1 MNTTTD
7 EQSYYNLILALIN
20 DYIKNICNTTI
31 APSSEVID
39 VLLDIRNLTSVWD
52 SVSPAPLVD

>member
-20 DYIKNICNTTI
+20 DYIKDICNTTI